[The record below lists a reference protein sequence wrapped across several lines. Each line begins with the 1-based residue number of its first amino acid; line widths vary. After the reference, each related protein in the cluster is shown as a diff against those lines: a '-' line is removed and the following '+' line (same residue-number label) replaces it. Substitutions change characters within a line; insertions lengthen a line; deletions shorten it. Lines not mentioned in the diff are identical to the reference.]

1 MASIYEQATC
11 LVYHSLYEGFG
22 LPVLESHAQ
31 GTPVVAS
38 DNPALVEIST
48 SSDKIFELGNLDSL
62 VLALRYFSE
71 TKQKLISSQ
80 ISQAQSM
87 TWANSVQKH
96 VESYLGLL
104 K

>member
-1 MASIYEQATC
+1 
-11 LVYHSLYEGFG
+11 
-22 LPVLESHAQ
+22 
-31 GTPVVAS
+31 
-38 DNPALVEIST
+38 LVEIST

-71 TKQKLISSQ
+71 TKQKLNSNQ

-87 TWANSVQKH
+87 TWTNSVQKH
-96 VESYLGLL
+96 VEAYLGLL